1 MRLKDKVAVVTGAS
15 KGIGKGI
22 AQRYAEEGAKV
33 VLASRNEEL
42 LRALAQDI
50 QQKGGEALSVRAD
63 VTDRGDIQSMVEKA
77 VQHYGRLDIMV
88 NNAGIG
94 MARPSE
100 QLSADDWHRT
110 IDTNLNAVFFGC
122 QAAGR
127 QMIQQGGGGKI
138 LNIASGYGLVAA
150 PLRAAYCASK
160 SACIMLTKVLAI
172 EWAKYQI
179 NVNAL
184 APGYTRTDIVQEII
198 DRGVLDVAA
207 IQRRTPLGRL
217 GEVED
222 VVGTAVL
229 LVGDEGRF
237 ITGETVAIDGGW
249 VAYGYI

>member
-1 MRLKDKVAVVTGAS
+1 
-15 KGIGKGI
+15 
-22 AQRYAEEGAKV
+22 
-33 VLASRNEEL
+33 
-42 LRALAQDI
+42 
-50 QQKGGEALSVRAD
+50 
-63 VTDRGDIQSMVEKA
+63 
-77 VQHYGRLDIMV
+77 
-88 NNAGIG
+88 
-94 MARPSE
+94 
-100 QLSADDWHRT
+100 
-110 IDTNLNAVFFGC
+110 
-122 QAAGR
+122 
-127 QMIQQGGGGKI
+127 MIQQGGGGKI